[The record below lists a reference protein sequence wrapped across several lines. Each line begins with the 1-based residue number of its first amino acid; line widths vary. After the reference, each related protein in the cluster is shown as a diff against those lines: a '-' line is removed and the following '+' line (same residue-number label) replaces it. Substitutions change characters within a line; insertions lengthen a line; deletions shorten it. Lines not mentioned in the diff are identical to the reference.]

1 MKHIT
6 LGFLTLAM
14 LLGGCGASRKAVAGE
29 GRGVHTYDSYRGL
42 VMAGYQGWFAA
53 EGDDSHR
60 GFYHYKGHDGFRPGS
75 ASVDMWPDMS
85 EYKQT
90 YVTPFRMPDGS
101 EARVFSSYDST
112 TVATHFRWMR
122 EYGLDGVFMQR
133 FVSEIKTTSG
143 ARHFN
148 HVLDNAM
155 RSAIDNGRAIC
166 VMYDLSGMH
175 PGDQDFI
182 LSDIDSLAIRHKIF
196 NREANPSY
204 LWHNGRPMVSVWGV
218 GFSDKRA
225 YSLDD
230 CIQIIDGLRSR
241 GYSVMIGVPTF
252 WRDLDNDTEADSRLH
267 DLIKRCDVVMP
278 WFVARFGPEN
288 YDKFEGLVPADLEWC
303 RKAGV
308 DYAPLVF
315 PGFSWKNMYGADTRA
330 IPRQEGRFI
339 RRQIDNAISSGAEM
353 LYVAMF
359 DEIDEGTAIFKC
371 ASEVPV
377 DSCGTKFVKADGAG
391 SDHYLKI
398 VGEAAS
404 RMKHNKRKGH

>member
-1 MKHIT
+1 
-6 LGFLTLAM
+6 
-14 LLGGCGASRKAVAGE
+14 
-29 GRGVHTYDSYRGL
+29 
-42 VMAGYQGWFAA
+42 
-53 EGDDSHR
+53 
-60 GFYHYKGHDGFRPGS
+60 
-75 ASVDMWPDMS
+75 
-85 EYKQT
+85 
-90 YVTPFRMPDGS
+90 
-101 EARVFSSYDST
+101 
-112 TVATHFRWMR
+112 
-122 EYGLDGVFMQR
+122 
-133 FVSEIKTTSG
+133 
-143 ARHFN
+143 
-148 HVLDNAM
+148 
-155 RSAIDNGRAIC
+155 
-166 VMYDLSGMH
+166 
-175 PGDQDFI
+175 
-182 LSDIDSLAIRHKIF
+182 
-196 NREANPSY
+196 
-204 LWHNGRPMVSVWGV
+204 
-218 GFSDKRA
+218 
-225 YSLDD
+225 
-230 CIQIIDGLRSR
+230 
-241 GYSVMIGVPTF
+241 MIGVPTF
-252 WRDLDNDTEADSRLH
+252 WRDLDNDTEADPRLH

-330 IPRQEGRFI
+330 IPRQEGQFI

-377 DSCGTKFVKADGAG
+377 DSCGTKFVKADGAA